1 MAGEGKVD
9 VEILYCVPSGH
20 LGLVAW
26 MVNEF
31 YAEGGTEVGLTLTPG
46 TQGVLQVYV
55 NGQSIYDKHGEHD
68 ELPTPVR
75 VQQMRQVVREQLHR
89 TSKEG
94 SL

>member
-26 MVNEF
+26 MVNEL
-31 YAEGGTEVGLTLTPG
+31 YAEGGNQVGLTLTPG

-55 NGQSIYDKHGEHD
+55 NGQPIYDKHVEHD
-68 ELPTPVR
+68 ELPTPTQ
-75 VQQMRQVVREQLHR
+75 VQHMRQVVREQLHR
-89 TSKEG
+89 TSG
-94 SL
+94 DGGV